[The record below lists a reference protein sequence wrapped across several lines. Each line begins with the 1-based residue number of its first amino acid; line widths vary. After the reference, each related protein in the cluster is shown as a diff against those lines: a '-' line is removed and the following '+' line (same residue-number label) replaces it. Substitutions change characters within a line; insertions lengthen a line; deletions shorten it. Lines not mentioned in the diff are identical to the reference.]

1 MKNKILLLIVFS
13 LLISNYIYR
22 SIWHLKY
29 KNSPTHI
36 KENICQSSENKNF
49 NKTIKAQ
56 IVKNNFT
63 ELIIDKGTNE
73 NIKVNMICEGEN
85 GFIGLISE
93 VGKNYSIIKTFWYIN
108 WQLVVIDG
116 NNNYGYLNSNGYFL
130 YVSTS
135 KSSESK
141 FEDNNLIYIIS
152 NKEKSFMGTIKNIKK
167 NIKKNIYKII
177 PAENI
182 LKIKKVYIK

>member
-1 MKNKILLLIVFS
+1 MKKKILLLIVFS
-13 LLISNYIYR
+13 LLLSNYIYR

-29 KNSPTHI
+29 KNSPIGPI
-36 KENICQSSENKNF
+36 KENICQSLDDKNF
-49 NKTIKAQ
+49 KKTIKAQ

-85 GFIGLISE
+85 GFIGLVSE

-108 WQLVVIDG
+108 WQLIVIDG

-141 FEDNNLIYIIS
+141 FEDNHLIYIIS
-152 NKEKSFMGTIKNIKK
+152 NKEKSFMGTIK